1 MGPVR
6 RSLEEWRGQIDGHR
20 SGGWG
25 KHQGSQEE
33 FGEDGVAMG
42 PVKQTADQVSRDQ
55 DWRELDRQEWIAN
68 LLLVCGKEECL
79 LLILSWIL
87 EFV

>member
-1 MGPVR
+1 MGPVE
-6 RSLEEWRGQIDGHR
+6 RSLEEWREQIYGHR

-55 DWRELDRQEWIAN
+55 DWRELDRQEWICMGGKVFGQASRKN
-68 LLLVCGKEECL
+68 LIK
-79 LLILSWIL
+79 I
-87 EFV
+87 